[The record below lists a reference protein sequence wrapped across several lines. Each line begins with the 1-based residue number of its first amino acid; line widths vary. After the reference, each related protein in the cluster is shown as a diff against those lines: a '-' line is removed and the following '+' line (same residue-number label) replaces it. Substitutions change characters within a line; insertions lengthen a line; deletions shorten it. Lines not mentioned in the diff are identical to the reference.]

1 MSKTTESNMN
11 EMINSAGDGS
21 GLQLPPAFVMVNPR
35 QHRKYKKNNETV
47 DGRTKGAKDLF
58 SRIQRRK
65 MTGTKKE
72 HTEIESPITEVVS
85 SETERAQK
93 QIGQM
98 KKLNR
103 QKELQKKRGEAKE
116 KMVKKTKEMDVLMK
130 ARLSDFKKKAAS
142 QTKKLKRNN
151 EETNVNK
158 DVIIEKQD
166 VVQVALDVATSEL
179 NPQGEGSFA
188 KIQFSDGSIQNLD
201 NFSAKRIAACYGQ
214 LDDTHKQQFQ
224 YMLNK
229 DAATYQSALDFAVR
243 NV

>member
-1 MSKTTESNMN
+1 MTES
-11 EMINSAGDGS
+11 INSAGNGS

-47 DGRTKGAKDLF
+47 DGRTSGAKDLF
-58 SRIQRRK
+58 NRIQRRK

-72 HTEIESPITEVVS
+72 HVETENPITEVVS

-103 QKELQKKRGEAKE
+103 QKDLQKKRGEAKD
-116 KMVKKTKEMDVLMK
+116 KMVKKTKEMDTLMK
-130 ARLSDFKKKAAS
+130 ARLADFKKKASS
-142 QTKKLKRNN
+142 QQKKLKRNN
-151 EETNVNK
+151 EETNVKK
-158 DVIIEKQD
+158 DVIIENQD
-166 VVQVALDVATSEL
+166 VIQVALDVATAEL
-179 NPQGEGSFA
+179 NSQGENTFA
-188 KIQFSDGSIQNLD
+188 KVQFGDGSTQNLD
-201 NFSAKRIAACYGQ
+201 NFSAKRIAACYAQ

-229 DAATYQSALDFAVR
+229 DASTYQSALDFAVR

>member
-35 QHRKYKKNNETV
+35 QHRKYKKNNERV
-47 DGRTKGAKDLF
+47 DGRSKGAKDLF

-65 MTGTKKE
+65 MKE
-72 HTEIESPITEVVS
+72 ETDTQILEYTS

-93 QIGQM
+93 SIGQQ
-98 KKLNR
+98 KKLSR
-103 QKELQKKRGEAKE
+103 QKDLQKKRGEAKE
-116 KMVKKTKEMDVLMK
+116 KMVRKSKETDTLMK
-130 ARLSDFKKKAAS
+130 ARLADFKKKAAT
-142 QTKKLKRNN
+142 QTKKLKR
-151 EETNVNK
+151 EETELNTEIMTEN
-158 DVIIEKQD
+158 QD
-166 VVQVALDVATSEL
+166 VVKVALDVATSEL

-188 KIQFSDGSIQNLD
+188 KIQFSDGGIQNLD
-201 NFSAKRIAACYGQ
+201 NFSAKRIAACYAQ

-229 DAATYQSALDFAVR
+229 DASTYQSALDFAVR

>member
-1 MSKTTESNMN
+1 MSEATESNLN
-11 EMINSAGDGS
+11 EMMAGDGS
-21 GLQLPPAFVMVNPR
+21 GLAMPPAFVFVNTKKR
-35 QHRKYKKNNETV
+35 RTYKSKSDKV
-47 DGRTKGAKDLF
+47 DGRTTGAKSML
-58 SRIQRRK
+58 SRITKRK
-65 MTGTKKE
+65 KMKE
-72 HTEIESPITEVVS
+72 QVEETIISEAVP

-103 QKELQKKRGEAKE
+103 QKDLQKKRGEAKE
-116 KMVKKTKEMDVLMK
+116 KMVKKTKEMDTLMK

-158 DVIIEKQD
+158 YVIIENQD

-179 NPQGEGSFA
+179 NPQGEANFA
-188 KIQFSDGSIQNLD
+188 KIKFGDGSVQNLD

-229 DAATYQSALDFAVR
+229 DASTYQSALDFAIR

>member
-35 QHRKYKKNNETV
+35 QHRKYKKNNERV
-47 DGRTKGAKDLF
+47 DGRSKGAKDLF

-65 MTGTKKE
+65 MKE
-72 HTEIESPITEVVS
+72 ETDTQILEYTST
-85 SETERAQK
+85 ETERAQK
-93 QIGQM
+93 SIGQQ
-98 KKLNR
+98 KKLSR
-103 QKELQKKRGEAKE
+103 QKDLQKKRGEAKE
-116 KMVKKTKEMDVLMK
+116 KMVRKSKEMDTLMK
-130 ARLSDFKKKAAS
+130 ARLADFKKKAAT
-142 QTKKLKRNN
+142 QTKKLKR
-151 EETNVNK
+151 EETELNTEIMTEN
-158 DVIIEKQD
+158 QD
-166 VVQVALDVATSEL
+166 VVKVALDVATSEL

-188 KIQFSDGSIQNLD
+188 KIQFSDGGIQNLD
-201 NFSAKRIAACYGQ
+201 NFSAKRIAACYAQ

-229 DAATYQSALDFAVR
+229 DAASYQSALDFAVR